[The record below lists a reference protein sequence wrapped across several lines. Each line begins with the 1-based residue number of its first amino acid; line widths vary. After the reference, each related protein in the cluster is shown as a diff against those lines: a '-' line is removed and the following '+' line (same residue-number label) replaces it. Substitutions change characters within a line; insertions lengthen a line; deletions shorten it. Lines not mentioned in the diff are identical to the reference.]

1 MQLLHNVFFTF
12 PMILKENISDNQE
25 LFEFGIISSILMN
38 LIFDSGAT
46 MLEEVLTSSGM

>member
-1 MQLLHNVFFTF
+1 MSSLHFLWY
-12 PMILKENISDNQE
+12 LKENISDNQE

-38 LIFDSGAT
+38 LIFDSEVT